1 MIFERRP
8 HRTTWVGLAF
18 AVLALLMIPWTIHL
32 AIALPNRS
40 VVRHYDVA
48 WAGFDIALA
57 SALAWTAYCT
67 VRRTHWLPIAA
78 SVNAT
83 LLVVDAWFDV
93 LTASSGRN
101 LLIALGSALLIEL
114 PLAGVLL
121 WIAVTGWQMVRRGQP
136 PAVEPSDEEQRRG

>member
-1 MIFERRP
+1 MISERRP
-8 HRTTWVGLAF
+8 HRTTWVGLFF
-18 AVLALLMIPWTIHL
+18 AVLAVLMIPWTIHL

-40 VVRHYDVA
+40 IASHYDVA

-57 SALAWTAYCT
+57 AVLAWTAYCA

-93 LTASSGRN
+93 LTAPNSRN
-101 LLIALGSALLIEL
+101 LVIALGSAVLIEL
-114 PLAGVLL
+114 PLAGVSL
-121 WIAVTGWQMVRRGQP
+121 WIAVTGWQMVKRGAATDLQ
-136 PAVEPSDEEQRRG
+136 PSDEEQRRD